1 MIAIKEEDQNVVS
14 TAYNLEKV
22 SINRDKNVKK
32 PFLNNDIAILYIPKS
47 LTLKPRSSKEINM
60 GVILNYADY
69 LLPEYD
75 LLPSF
80 KTHLNLI
87 LPEEEVKGTRLKI
100 NLINRSFSKTY
111 RITKNTGLISFRI
124 LNTDVNLHY
133 TCKYIT

>member
-32 PFLNNDIAILYIPKS
+32 PFVNNDIAILYIPKS